1 VMVGVGTFYW
11 VIYIFILF
19 SFPHTWSIWVLFTT
33 SLAFADGVTFL
44 SFSFVRGYLVLW
56 FRDGRIFVSKHCS
69 G

>member
-1 VMVGVGTFYW
+1 VMVGVGPFYW
-11 VIYIFILF
+11 VIYILYCFLF
-19 SFPHTWSIWVLFTT
+19 LIPGSIWVLFTT